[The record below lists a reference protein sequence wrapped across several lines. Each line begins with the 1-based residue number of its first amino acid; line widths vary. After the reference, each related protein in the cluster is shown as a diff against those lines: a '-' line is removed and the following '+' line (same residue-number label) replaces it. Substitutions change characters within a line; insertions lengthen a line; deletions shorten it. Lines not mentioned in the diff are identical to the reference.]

1 MSQVWD
7 RLSAGRSVAVDA
19 LFELDVRVH
28 AAPARPGRD
37 EVWAPTASVAPPP
50 RAMLASRSTI
60 GRPSKPSSMPL
71 DGTNHAAGD
80 TYERHDGYN
89 DSGHHHLLRSPDVD
103 TIRGVRRRKRREG
116 TILHEMP
123 GNSFGQAFRITTA
136 GESHGPGN
144 LVIVD
149 GCPPGLPLSA
159 DDLIPD
165 LARRRPGQS
174 AIVTQRDEP
183 DAPEILSGVFEG
195 KTTGTSIAILVRNRD
210 QRSRDY
216 TAIKNKYRPGH
227 ADHTYDAK
235 YGFRDY
241 RGGGRSS
248 ARETTVRVAAGA
260 IAKKLITERFGGRV
274 VGYVRQVGE
283 VVADVADPAA
293 VTLDHVER
301 LPDGRP
307 NIVRCPDAVAAE
319 RMVALI
325 ERLRG
330 EQNSIG
336 GVAEIVATGVPAGLG
351 EPVFDKLKADLG
363 KALFSLPAVLGVEY
377 GVGFGCA
384 TLRGTASNDVFYA
397 ARGAEGATPRIATRT
412 NRHGGMLGGI
422 SSGMPIVL
430 RAAVKPTSSLSQP
443 QETVTRNGEPT
454 TIATKGRH
462 DPCLLPRFIPM
473 AEAMVALVLADHW
486 LRWQA
491 AGGGA

>member
-1 MSQVWD
+1 
-7 RLSAGRSVAVDA
+7 
-19 LFELDVRVH
+19 
-28 AAPARPGRD
+28 
-37 EVWAPTASVAPPP
+37 
-50 RAMLASRSTI
+50 
-60 GRPSKPSSMPL
+60 
-71 DGTNHAAGD
+71 
-80 TYERHDGYN
+80 
-89 DSGHHHLLRSPDVD
+89 
-103 TIRGVRRRKRREG
+103 
-116 TILHEMP
+116 MP

-149 GCPPGLPLSA
+149 GCPPGLPLSVE
-159 DDLIPD
+159 DLIPD

-195 KTTGTSIAILVRNRD
+195 KTTGTSIAILIRNRD

-216 TAIKNKYRPGH
+216 TAIKDKYRPGH

-235 YGFRDY
+235 YGFRDH

-248 ARETTVRVAAGA
+248 ARETTARVAAGA
-260 IAKKLITERFGGRV
+260 VAKKLVAERFGGRI
-274 VGYVRQVGE
+274 VGYVKQVGD
-283 VVADVADPAA
+283 VVAHVPDPAA
-293 VTLDHVER
+293 VTLDQVER

-307 NIVRCPDAVAAE
+307 NIVRCPNAAAAG

-325 ERLRG
+325 ERMRA

-384 TLRGTASNDVFYA
+384 TLRGTESNDIFYSAGSDGRAHGNDETISGKAEA
-397 ARGAEGATPRIATRT
+397 ASGGTRVAAIAAGEASSVPRIATRT

-430 RAAVKPTSSLSQP
+430 RAAVKPTSSLPQP
-443 QETVTRNGEPT
+443 QETVTRSGEPT

-462 DPCLLPRFIPM
+462 DPCLLPRFVPM

-491 AGGGA
+491 ASGGRSAARYNPGIPGGGLQ